1 MSVGVVPVWWCGDD
15 DILRRQFHIMRDHP
29 LHNEAILAGL
39 WGGHNYHNLRYR
51 ILTPHPQLSLIS
63 HNLSLAA
70 QLRQALFSRPA
81 SADYTSDQRAL
92 REAVWPVAR

>member
-1 MSVGVVPVWWCGDD
+1 MSGGVVWWCGVVMTTFSGDSSTSCGT
-15 DILRRQFHIMRDHP
+15 IHFTTRRYWRGCGV
-29 LHNEAILAGL
+29 ATTTTTSG
-39 WGGHNYHNLRYR
+39 